1 MNTVSTRFF
10 STTSLSSRFAAKF
23 AVSIAA
29 VLIAGLS
36 GVFAFGVSADTLP
49 RMLFGLAGIAG
60 ASSAAPTAGHGLALN
75 EEQSPQVPLVNMASA
90 RSGHTATTL
99 SDGRV
104 LIAGGDA
111 SGSAEIYD
119 PLSGLFVAA
128 GNLNSARSRHAAV
141 RLADGRILLTGG
153 TVGGASVSSTEIFD
167 PSNSTFLSGP
177 SLGSARSGHTA
188 TALAGGNILIAGGG
202 SDSTEIFDGTSFT
215 ALAASMNASRTNA
228 SAAGLADGRVFI
240 AGGDGL
246 TSAEIFDPA
255 DGSFTAAGGAMTVAR
270 SRALLRLLPDG
281 KLQIIGGGAD
291 GSMEVYDPSIDT
303 IGAYAH
309 VVPESDPCANL
320 INHVLSAETR
330 AALIFG
336 GSSVPDRDRSG
347 HTITELGSSA
357 IVIGGTDSGGNA
369 LATTVVYNSS
379 NAKVTTDQ
387 LDYAPGDTATI
398 SGTGFAAGET
408 VRVMIHEDPHTEFER
423 GFDAVADENGN
434 FSGTYTVQDYDLNMK
449 FVVGARGLTSGKTAQ
464 TTFTDSNPMSITVA
478 LPTSVTIAQGATASF
493 GDVTVNATGNTQP
506 CNTTL
511 AIAGSLPAGATPIWG
526 SNPLTTTGSSESTTF
541 SISTMGTTPTGTYT
555 FQVSGTNSVP
565 STGGQCQGGP
575 SITSSG
581 TITLI
586 VTAGTVN
593 TTTTVANASATYGDS
608 SVTLNATVTPAS
620 GPAINSGSVT
630 FTVKQGATTIGIATT
645 DTSVVAGAASVSY
658 ALPIGTNAGPYT
670 IEASY
675 APGAGFNASSGTGT
689 LTINVRNATW
699 TTDPNSKTYGDA
711 DPSPLTTGSGDF
723 LATDGVTATYA
734 RAPGETVFG
743 GPYHITATLSP
754 AAALSNYN
762 ITNDGAEFT
771 INKRLATWTTD
782 PNSKTYGDPDPAP
795 LTTGSGSNFVAAD
808 NVTATYARV
817 AGEDASPPTYH
828 ITATLSATPLSALD
842 NYVITNAGAEFTIE
856 KRPVSVEADPKT
868 KVYGNADPALTYQIT
883 SGTLAFSDT
892 FSGSLT
898 RVAGENVGVYAI
910 NQGTL
915 TLGPNYDLSYTPA
928 NLTITERPI
937 TVAADAKTKTFSQ
950 PDPPLTYQITT
961 GSLAFSDAFTG
972 ALTRDAGELVGNYAI
987 NIGTLAINDGNGGN
1001 NYTFTYVGA
1010 YLTIVT
1016 GCTVFDGF
1024 KSPIGGAVELGTGGS
1039 FMSPVRTFKLNSTI
1053 PVKWSATCFNTAL
1066 VTGVHTL
1073 QAIRYSNAATIV
1085 GDPIDA
1091 TPTDAATTGNQFR
1104 LTGTEWHF
1112 NLDTKK
1118 TQGMG
1123 EGTWLLQA
1131 TLYDGSNYT
1140 VWITVKK

>member
-771 INKRLATWTTD
+771 INKRLATWATD

-842 NYVITNAGAEFTIE
+842 NYIITNDGAEFTIK
-856 KRPVSVEADPKT
+856 KRHDTWKTDPNST
-868 KVYGNADPALTYQIT
+868 TYGDPDPA
-883 SGTLAFSDT
+883 
-892 FSGSLT
+892 
-898 RVAGENVGVYAI
+898 
-910 NQGTL
+910 
-915 TLGPNYDLSYTPA
+915 P
-928 NLTITERPI
+928 
-937 TVAADAKTKTFSQ
+937 
-950 PDPPLTYQITT
+950 
-961 GSLAFSDAFTG
+961 
-972 ALTRDAGELVGNYAI
+972 
-987 NIGTLAINDGNGGN
+987 
-1001 NYTFTYVGA
+1001 
-1010 YLTIVT
+1010 
-1016 GCTVFDGF
+1016 
-1024 KSPIGGAVELGTGGS
+1024 
-1039 FMSPVRTFKLNSTI
+1039 
-1053 PVKWSATCFNTAL
+1053 
-1066 VTGVHTL
+1066 
-1073 QAIRYSNAATIV
+1073 
-1085 GDPIDA
+1085 
-1091 TPTDAATTGNQFR
+1091 
-1104 LTGTEWHF
+1104 
-1112 NLDTKK
+1112 
-1118 TQGMG
+1118 
-1123 EGTWLLQA
+1123 
-1131 TLYDGSNYT
+1131 
-1140 VWITVKK
+1140 